1 MGRIKTLL
9 IKRTAR
15 KLIIKFP
22 GKFKDNF
29 EGNKKVL
36 AKIKDLEMDKKIR
49 NSVAGYITRL
59 IKREK
64 KKKQQK

>member
-22 GKFKDNF
+22 DKFKDNF

-36 AKIKDLEMDKKIR
+36 ARIKDLEMDKKIR

-64 KKKQQK
+64 KKKQQT

>member
-9 IKRTAR
+9 IKRTTR

-22 GKFKDNF
+22 NKFKDNF

-64 KKKQQK
+64 KKKQ